1 MGDIMKIAS
10 LLAGAGVVVALGSAP
25 ALAEDLV
32 FMLDNQS
39 SEAVTEFYVS
49 AVSSGSWEED
59 ILGQDVLPSGEASRI
74 TIKGADDMCEFDLRI
89 VYEGGSVVEEREI
102 DLCETGSYTVT
113 D

>member
-1 MGDIMKIAS
+1 MRFATVMAGGAVFAT
-10 LLAGAGVVVALGSAP
+10 LAGAP
-25 ALAEDLV
+25 ARAEDLV

-39 SEAVTEFYVS
+39 SEAVQEFYVS
-49 AVSSGSWEED
+49 PVSSGSWEED

-74 TIKGADDMCEFDLRI
+74 TISGADDMCEFDLRI

>member
-1 MGDIMKIAS
+1 MYLKS
-10 LLAGAGVVVALGSAP
+10 VFAGALFASAFVAAP
-25 ALAEDLV
+25 ACAEDLV

-39 SEAVTEFYVS
+39 SEAVNEFYVS
-49 AVSSGSWEED
+49 SVNADTWAED
-59 ILGQDVLPSGEASRI
+59 ILGKDVLPPGEAARI
-74 TIKGADDMCEFDLRI
+74 TISNAGEQCEFDLRI

>member
-1 MGDIMKIAS
+1 MHRKS
-10 LLAGAGVVVALGSAP
+10 VFAGALSVSAFVAAP
-25 ALAEDLV
+25 AYAQELV

-39 SEAVTEFYVS
+39 TEAVNEFYVS
-49 AVSSGSWEED
+49 AVASNSWEED
-59 ILGQDVLPSGEASRI
+59 ILGQDVLPSGEAARI
-74 TIKGADDMCEFDLRI
+74 TISNAGDQCEFDLRI

>member
-1 MGDIMKIAS
+1 MRAAFFAAATVAAMAS
-10 LLAGAGVVVALGSAP
+10 AAP
-25 ALAEDLV
+25 ASAADLV

-49 AVSSGSWEED
+49 SVAEETWGED
-59 ILGQDVLPSGEASRI
+59 ILGQDVLPAGEASRI
-74 TIKGADDMCEFDLRI
+74 TITGAGEDECEFDMRY

>member
-1 MGDIMKIAS
+1 MRAAFFAAAAVAAMT
-10 LLAGAGVVVALGSAP
+10 LAAP
-25 ALAEDLV
+25 ASAADLV

-39 SEAVTEFYVS
+39 SEAVMEFYVS
-49 AVSSGSWEED
+49 AVASESWEED
-59 ILGQDVLPSGEASRI
+59 ILGEDVLPSGEAARI
-74 TIKGADDMCEFDLRI
+74 TVTGADGMCDFDLRI

>member
-1 MGDIMKIAS
+1 MRA
-10 LLAGAGVVVALGSAP
+10 AFFAVAAAA
-25 ALAEDLV
+25 ALAFAAPSSAADLV

-49 AVSSGSWEED
+49 SVAEETWGDD
-59 ILGQDVLPSGEASRI
+59 ILGLDVLPSGEAARI
-74 TIKGADDMCEFDLRI
+74 TITGAGEDECAFDMRY

>member
-1 MGDIMKIAS
+1 MHLKS
-10 LLAGAGVVVALGSAP
+10 VFAGALFVSAFIAAP
-25 ALAEDLV
+25 AHAQELV

-39 SEAVTEFYVS
+39 TEAVNEFYVS
-49 AVSSGSWEED
+49 AVASDSWEED
-59 ILGQDVLPSGEASRI
+59 ILGQDVLPSGEAARI
-74 TIKGADDMCEFDLRI
+74 TISNAGDQCEFDLRI

>member
-1 MGDIMKIAS
+1 MRKMLGAA
-10 LLAGAGVVVALGSAP
+10 LAVAMFMPMSS

-39 SEAVTEFYVS
+39 SYDIYEFYAAPANIVD
-49 AVSSGSWEED
+49 WEED
-59 ILGQDVLPSGEASRI
+59 ILGRDILPSGEAVRI
-74 TIKGADDMCEFDLRI
+74 TIADGRTQCDYDVL
-89 VYEGGSVVEEREI
+89 VVFEDDDELMDTI